1 VGCALARYV
10 LDRHHYDRA
19 SERLTISFANGR
31 IHEYVDVPPEIAA
44 SFQSAFSKTL
54 FFNGYIRDRYDFR
67 ELVSSH

>member
-1 VGCALARYV
+1 MSSTAIG
-10 LDRHHYDRA
+10 HIHYDRA
-19 SERLTISFANGR
+19 SERLTVSFANGR
-31 IHEYVDVPPEIAA
+31 IHEYVDVPPEVAS